1 MTKVRNFFSI
11 DEIRVNNTFK
21 YLCFIVCN
29 CKMLFLGWLRNSLQ
43 TKISDFGYLLLLWYS
58 EIKA

>member
-11 DEIRVNNTFK
+11 EEIRVKNTFK

-29 CKMLFLGWLRNSLQ
+29 CKMLFRGMLRNSLQ
-43 TKISDFGYLLLLWYS
+43 TKISGFGYLLLLWYF